1 MFEVPAMDKPPIIER
16 LRGRRVSLAHDWLVG
31 LRGGELVLDRLARLF
46 GPTDLYTLVSDG
58 RFLTEAIA
66 ACAVHTSPLQRLP
79 GASGRWRR
87 HYLPLMPWAVERIR
101 VEPCEL
107 LISTSSAVMKSIVA
121 PQGTPHL
128 CYCHSPARYL
138 WEQTDA
144 YATGAGGRL
153 RKAGLRAFRGWF
165 QRWDRATADR
175 PTRFLA
181 NSRFTAERIRRFL
194 GRDADVV
201 YPPVRTA
208 FFTPDPTVGREDWLL
223 VVAALEPYKRT
234 DVVIEAANQARL
246 PLKVAG
252 DGTQLAALRALAGPT
267 VQLLGRVDDR
277 SLRDLYRKAAA
288 LVFAQQEDFGITAIE
303 AHATGC
309 PVVAYAAGGALETV
323 SEQTGV
329 FFDRQVPQALIDA
342 VARLCRT
349 TIDAA
354 HCRASAERFSEGRF
368 DTAILEHAAA
378 LLD

>member
-1 MFEVPAMDKPPIIER
+1 
-16 LRGRRVSLAHDWLVG
+16 
-31 LRGGELVLDRLARLF
+31 
-46 GPTDLYTLVSDG
+46 
-58 RFLTEAIA
+58 
-66 ACAVHTSPLQRLP
+66 
-79 GASGRWRR
+79 
-87 HYLPLMPWAVERIR
+87 
-101 VEPCEL
+101 
-107 LISTSSAVMKSIVA
+107 
-121 PQGTPHL
+121 
-128 CYCHSPARYL
+128 
-138 WEQTDA
+138 
-144 YATGAGGRL
+144 
-153 RKAGLRAFRGWF
+153 
-165 QRWDRATADR
+165 
-175 PTRFLA
+175 
-181 NSRFTAERIRRFL
+181 
-194 GRDADVV
+194 V

-267 VQLLGRVDDR
+267 VQLLGRVDDPG
-277 SLRDLYRKAAA
+277 LRDLYRKAAA